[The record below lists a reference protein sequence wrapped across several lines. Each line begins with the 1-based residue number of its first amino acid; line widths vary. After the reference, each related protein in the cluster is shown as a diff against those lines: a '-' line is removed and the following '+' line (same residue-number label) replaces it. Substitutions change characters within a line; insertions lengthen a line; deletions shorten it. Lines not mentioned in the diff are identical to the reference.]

1 MVKCRYCNNE
11 GHNITSCNEYKIKIT
26 TYILGNDDNLRI
38 GRHHRGE
45 GLRSNEYFP
54 VPYVNIE
61 KLAHVRLIKETDFP
75 FMIWKY
81 KLGHHQVTKEIRYEN
96 NMFLL
101 GDLAAGDETSE
112 NRWNVHVAANA
123 HLIREYKNDYK
134 TRMDY
139 YNDTFNGTVVRPRTD
154 GWCKKIIKNIFTK
167 VDYIEY
173 IIEMLTKLTDD
184 IERQNRERQ
193 ERNREREERERRW
206 RNGEREGQIPRQ
218 IYNDFIQLVELHGI
232 DHIRQNPQ
240 LVHHLDHPFFQ
251 ARPDLGFHFPRA
263 FDPDPLP
270 HIPDPIPEPLPNIRE
285 TAIESD
291 DCPVC
296 LDTFGEVGKTILRCG
311 HQICTSCLFRQ
322 TRNGVGQWLCPVCR
336 APYV

>member
-1 MVKCRYCNNE
+1 MVNCRYCKNE
-11 GHNITSCNEYKIKIT
+11 GHNITSCNEYKIQIS

-38 GRHHRGE
+38 GREGWRYWNGE
-45 GLRSNEYFP
+45 YEYYP

-81 KLGHHQVTKEIRYEN
+81 KLGHRQVTKEIRYEN
-96 NMFLL
+96 NRFLL
-101 GDLAAGDETSE
+101 GDLAADDETSE
-112 NRWNVHVAANA
+112 NRWNVHVAANT

-139 YNDTFNGTVVRPRTD
+139 YNNTFNGTIIRPRTHD
-154 GWCKKIIKNIFTK
+154 WSKNIIKDIFTK

-173 IIEMLTKLTDD
+173 IIEMLAKVNRD
-184 IERQNRERQ
+184 RERQ
-193 ERNREREERERRW
+193 DREREERDRERDA
-206 RNGEREGQIPRQ
+206 RNAFDHARQ
-218 IYNDFIQLVELHGI
+218 QLIALHGI

-240 LVHHLDHPFFQ
+240 LVQHLDQDGINPAH
-251 ARPDLGFHFPRA
+251 RRI
-263 FDPDPLP
+263 FDPEP
-270 HIPDPIPEPLPNIRE
+270 HIPEPAAPPAPLPNIRE

-291 DCPVC
+291 DCPIC

-311 HQICTSCLFRQ
+311 HQICTSCLFIQ

>member
-1 MVKCRYCNNE
+1 MVKCRYCKNE
-11 GHNITSCNEYKIKIT
+11 GHNITSCNEYKIQIS

-38 GRHHRGE
+38 GREGWRYWNGE
-45 GLRSNEYFP
+45 YEYYP

-81 KLGHHQVTKEIRYEN
+81 KLGHRQVTKEIRYEN
-96 NMFLL
+96 NSFLL
-101 GDLAAGDETSE
+101 GDLAADDETSE
-112 NRWNVHVAANA
+112 NRWNVHVAANT

-139 YNDTFNGTVVRPRTD
+139 YNNTFNGTIVRPRTH
-154 GWCKKIIKNIFTK
+154 GWGKNIIKDIFTK
-167 VDYIEY
+167 VDYNEY
-173 IIEMLTKLTDD
+173 IIEMLAKVNRDM
-184 IERQNRERQ
+184 ERQDI
-193 ERNREREERERRW
+193 EREERDRERDARDRAW
-206 RNGEREGQIPRQ
+206 R
-218 IYNDFIQLVELHGI
+218 QLVALHGI

-240 LVHHLDHPFFQ
+240 LVQHLDQDGLNPAHV
-251 ARPDLGFHFPRA
+251 PRA
-263 FDPDPLP
+263 FDPEPV
-270 HIPDPIPEPLPNIRE
+270 PDPLPNIRE
-285 TAIESD
+285 TAVESD
-291 DCPVC
+291 DCPIC

>member
-1 MVKCRYCNNE
+1 M
-11 GHNITSCNEYKIKIT
+11 TT
-26 TYILGNDDNLRI
+26 TYEIE
-38 GRHHRGE
+38 GE
-45 GLRSNEYFP
+45 GYNINRLGYEYFP

-81 KLGHHQVTKEIRYEN
+81 KLGHRQVTKEIRYEN
-96 NMFLL
+96 NSFLL

-112 NRWNVHVAANA
+112 NRWNVHVAANT

-139 YNDTFNGTVVRPRTD
+139 YNNTFNGTIVRPRTH
-154 GWCKKIIKNIFTK
+154 GWCRIIIKNIFTK

-173 IIEMLTKLTDD
+173 IQEMLAKLNRDM
-184 IERQNRERQ
+184 ERQ
-193 ERNREREERERRW
+193 NREREEREERQNRERRR
-206 RNGEREGQIPRQ
+206 RNREREGQIPRQ
-218 IYNDFIQLVELHGI
+218 IYNDFLQLVELHGM

-251 ARPDLGFHFPRA
+251 ARPDRPFNFPRA
-263 FDPDPLP
+263 FDPDPVP
-270 HIPDPIPEPLPNIRE
+270 VPAPVPEPLPNIRE
-285 TAIESD
+285 TVIESD

-311 HQICTSCLFRQ
+311 HQICTSCLFIQ
-322 TRNGVGQWLCPVCR
+322 TRNRVGQWLCPVCR

>member
-1 MVKCRYCNNE
+1 MVNCRYCKNE
-11 GHNITSCNEYKIKIT
+11 GHNITSCNEYKIKIS

-38 GRHHRGE
+38 GREGWRLRGGE
-45 GLRSNEYFP
+45 CCP

-61 KLAHVRLIKETDFP
+61 KLAHMRLVKETDFP

-96 NMFLL
+96 NSFLL
-101 GDLAAGDETSE
+101 GDLAADDETSE
-112 NRWNVHVAANA
+112 NRWNVHVATNT

-139 YNDTFNGTVVRPRTD
+139 YNDTFNGTGVRPRTH

-193 ERNREREERERRW
+193 ERNRERE
-206 RNGEREGQIPRQ
+206 GQIPRQ
-218 IYNDFIQLVELHGI
+218 IYNDFLQLVELHGL

-251 ARPDLGFHFPRA
+251 ARPDRPINFPRA
-263 FDPDPLP
+263 FDPDPVP
-270 HIPDPIPEPLPNIRE
+270 APVPVPVPDPLPNIRE

-296 LDTFGEVGKTILRCG
+296 LDTFGEVGKTVLRCG
-311 HQICTSCLFRQ
+311 HQICTSCLFIQ
-322 TRNGVGQWLCPVCR
+322 TRNGVGQCLCPVCR